1 MKVFLHLYR
10 VHPNESW
17 ETFFGCTL
25 SASVHEDLGSV
36 LESVRN
42 LSGTSVIV
50 EAKLTAHNCLSPE
63 EYDEPTRVYM
73 NVPTRELV
81 REWFGSVPRSGF
93 KAFWETQ
100 EETTNDRF
108 GKAKKVP

>member
-25 SASVHEDLGSV
+25 SASVHKDLASV
-36 LESVRN
+36 KESARN

-50 EAKLTAHNCLSPE
+50 EAELVAHNCLSPE

-81 REWFGSVPRSGF
+81 REWFGSVPRSSF
-93 KAFWETQ
+93 KAKWETQ
-100 EETTNDRF
+100 EEKTGNDQF
-108 GKAKKVP
+108 